1 MDLAMRRLIDAETE
15 IQAHATALS
24 AIEESIQR
32 GFLSVRIVQSCAFLP
47 FHTNVAKA
55 ERPMP
60 LPRHFWLHS
69 KQLPPSN
76 MSDS

>member
-1 MDLAMRRLIDAETE
+1 MDVAMRRLIDAETE

-32 GFLSVRIVQSCAFLP
+32 GSLSVRIIHRCTSLP

-55 ERPMP
+55 EGRS
-60 LPRHFWLHS
+60 LPRHFRLHS
-69 KQLPPSN
+69 KWLPPSN
-76 MSDS
+76 MSES